1 MTLAAQATEEAK
13 KKDVVLE
20 SVDISQ
26 AACETSTCDTPSILA
41 GQYRFKRVLG
51 HGTQAKVYEAERLS
65 DGQKVAVK
73 ALQIHSVQSWKAY
86 ELFQR
91 ESDVLSGLNV
101 HGVAK
106 VYATFEALEGEMP
119 AAYIVQEYIEGHSL
133 EAMLRGGYR
142 FSIGQVFEIAKKLI
156 DILDALHHHDPV
168 VIHRDIKPSNILMKP
183 KSDGS
188 FEVYLIDFGAVANP
202 KVQGGGSTVAG
213 TYGYMPPE
221 QLTGN
226 PSPASDIY
234 ALGATIVRLL
244 SGVELSEMQVLQFRL
259 MIDPHLQSVP
269 RPIVRVLHKML
280 EPVMDKRLCDYD
292 MLGKLFALFSKGEYD
307 VLQRPDFVFEFGTER
322 GEYGSMKAWNNA
334 LKSVKTYGQAKNVD
348 LWLRLSEDTPR
359 KGLPACYRPVPHETW
374 RDLWKR
380 RLWFV
385 DFEKAKKIRHGT
397 NCVAFCIIVAAL
409 LTVILTNPSIH
420 MSGLMLLLFC
430 ILIVVAVKVGCDL
443 LAALITLI
451 FGRNLVASSN
461 HAAYQDLKTM
471 MKKGTKAIA
480 TIEKVEYISE
490 PEAYVYEHG
499 ANPYFKKKI
508 MACYLPAKFLI
519 RYKFEIYINGKK
531 KMIHHDYS
539 VNQDVTQ
546 QLHPGEAIPI
556 LYFTNEYNVINKAR
570 VVSMLFPLPLSEMRE
585 NSSSMFSSMLLCNSM
600 EVV

>member
-1 MTLAAQATEEAK
+1 MHDIGSAGNRRSK

-142 FSIGQVFEIAKKLI
+142 FSISQVFEIAKKLI

-188 FEVYLIDFGAVANP
+188 FDVYLIDFGAVANP

-244 SGVELSEMQVLQFRL
+244 SGVELSEMLVLQFRL

-322 GEYGSMKAWNNA
+322 GEYGSMKAWHNA
-334 LKSVKTYGQAKNVD
+334 LRSVKTYGQAKNVD
-348 LWLRLSEDTPR
+348 LWLRLPEDTPR

-385 DFEKAKKIRHGT
+385 DFEKAKEIRHGT
-397 NCVAFCIIVAAL
+397 NWVAFCIIAAAL

-430 ILIVVAVKVGCDL
+430 ILIVVAVKGGCDL
-443 LAALITLI
+443 LAALITLV
-451 FGRNLVASSN
+451 FGRNCAL
-461 HAAYQDLKTM
+461 HAYKSAYRDLKNM
-471 MKKGTKAIA
+471 MRKGIKAIA
-480 TIEKVEYISE
+480 TVEKVAYISA
-490 PEAYVYEHG
+490 PEQYVAIPRMNDYL
-499 ANPYFKKKI
+499 KKEI
-508 MACYLPAKFLI
+508 MYCAFPAEFVL
-519 RYKFEIYINGKK
+519 RYKFDIDVNDKIKTV
-531 KMIHHDYS
+531 HHDFK
-539 VNQDVTQ
+539 VHQDVTQ
-546 QLHPGEAIPI
+546 QFRPGEAIPI
-556 LYFTNEYNVINKAR
+556 LYFIADEYKSLNKVRVI
-570 VVSMLFPLPLSEMRE
+570 SMPFPLPLCEARRE
-585 NSSSMFSSMLLCNSM
+585 TATLLCSQM
-600 EVV
+600 ENV